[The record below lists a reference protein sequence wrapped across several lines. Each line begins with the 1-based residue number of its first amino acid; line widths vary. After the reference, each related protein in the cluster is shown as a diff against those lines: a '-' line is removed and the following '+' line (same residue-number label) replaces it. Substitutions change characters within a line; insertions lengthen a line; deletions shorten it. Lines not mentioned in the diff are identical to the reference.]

1 LESLTGSASREFGHC
16 YLTQSQIQTHFKELI
31 DLDLKDRLP
40 DFLKNM
46 EKENLS
52 EVREVETQ
60 TGSIEPCYY
69 SKSLYFDEL
78 YVARKIS
85 SRGNPPKVDQ

>member
-1 LESLTGSASREFGHC
+1 
-16 YLTQSQIQTHFKELI
+16 
-31 DLDLKDRLP
+31 
-40 DFLKNM
+40 M

-52 EVREVETQ
+52 VVREIETQ